1 MQGALCSRPL
11 GAANQKCVA
20 MPNLVGMLAWKVKV
34 KQYPLRQLPTPIP
47 AIDLRLAKSQK
58 RSFTRLGNML
68 PGEGALLEMPY
79 GYGNLFQDRSR
90 LDQPRR

>member
-34 KQYPLRQLPTPIP
+34 KQYPLRQLPTPLQP
-47 AIDLRLAKSQK
+47 
-58 RSFTRLGNML
+58 L
-68 PGEGALLEMPY
+68 PRW
-79 GYGNLFQDRSR
+79 DR
-90 LDQPRR
+90 DGGFWP